1 MELCGGWAMPPTRF
15 RSLDRQPFL
24 AALSRR
30 EPVLMGKDGQGV
42 IPLTVLLAIE
52 FRPPEAVVPDRG

>member
-1 MELCGGWAMPPTRF
+1 MPPIPF

-30 EPVLMGKDGQGV
+30 EPVLMGKDGQGA
-42 IPLTVLLAIE
+42 IPLSVLLAIE